1 MKTRVLALA
10 LALALV
16 FGVGCAQKAACDTK
30 PKPVA
35 TKGLAQEAPS
45 EQCPDNG
52 EPKQIQ

>member
-1 MKTRVLALA
+1 MKTRVLA

>member
-1 MKTRVLALA
+1 MKTRVLA

-35 TKGLAQEAPS
+35 KGLAQEAPS